1 MVMQTPRT
9 MATGNGWGGESSG
22 SKPLVGKALL
32 DRARSLSNR
41 PEEQIARAC
50 GYVGP
55 SGRVLRKSFYRALV
69 EAKGYQMPS
78 SSSSTASP
86 GGGSSPGGSGAG
98 KGRQAEY
105 RTRVHGNGNLLIG
118 HAYTRRMGLEPG
130 DEFHIE
136 LHPET
141 GAIWLVPLEPGE
153 ASAIAQ
159 QLLEDGSEL
168 EDDDN
173 EEDAAEEVDEEA
185 DEEVEEIGEEI
196 VDETIDEMVDEED
209 FGKTK
214 AEDSLNAGNGH
225 QSRVDT

>member
-1 MVMQTPRT
+1 MVMQTSRT
-9 MATGNGWGGESSG
+9 IATVNGWGGESSS

-78 SSSSTASP
+78 GGSTASP
-86 GGGSSPGGSGAG
+86 GGGSSPGGGGAG

-130 DEFHIE
+130 DELHIE

-141 GAIWLVPLEPGE
+141 GAIWLLPLEPGE

-159 QLLEDGSEL
+159 QLLEDGEDGSEVD
-168 EDDDN
+168 DDDN
-173 EEDAAEEVDEEA
+173 EQDAVNEVDEEA
-185 DEEVEEIGEEI
+185 DEMAG
-196 VDETIDEMVDEED
+196 EMVGDLADERAD
-209 FGKTK
+209 Y
-214 AEDSLNAGNGH
+214 
-225 QSRVDT
+225 